1 VCGGREIRWRRERG
15 VSWGCQI
22 GLNNNWNNNGSK
34 TEKRDRGFTWFG
46 L

>member
-1 VCGGREIRWRRERG
+1 MIMSIGISYLLQMSGF
-15 VSWGCQI
+15 CQI